1 MRSIV
6 LTAACALGLGF
17 ASFGGA
23 SAAPMAP
30 SVPNYSPI
38 EQAQYYYGPRHH
50 HRACRVVT
58 RCFRNAYGR
67 RVCRSER
74 VCRW

>member
-17 ASFGGA
+17 AALGGV
-23 SAAPMAP
+23 SAAPLASGMT
-30 SVPNYSPI
+30 NYSPI
-38 EQAQYYYGPRHH
+38 EQVQYYGPR

-58 RCFRNAYGR
+58 RCFRNAWGR

-74 VCRW
+74 ICRW